1 MILETSF
8 LIDLLKGEE
17 KIDKWIEKL
26 DSNEEIPILNPI
38 TAMKLWEGVHLSD
51 RTEDELEKIK
61 SLLKG
66 LNFEN
71 FDIKDGKLSGKIN
84 ADLTKEGEKIDIE
97 DVMIASIAINSNQSV
112 LTGNPDHFNRIERI
126 EVETY

>member
-38 TAMKLWEGVHLSD
+38 TAMELWEGAHLSN

-66 LNFEN
+66 LNFKN
-71 FDIKDGKLSGKIN
+71 FDIKDGNFQEKLMQ
-84 ADLTKEGEKIDIE
+84 T
-97 DVMIASIAINSNQSV
+97 
-112 LTGNPDHFNRIERI
+112 
-126 EVETY
+126 

>member
-1 MILETSF
+1 ME
-8 LIDLLKGEE
+8 
-17 KIDKWIEKL
+17 
-26 DSNEEIPILNPI
+26 
-38 TAMKLWEGVHLSD
+38 LWEGAHLSHL
-51 RTEDELEKIK
+51 TEDELEKIK